1 MRAPSANRFSRAA
14 SSPARA
20 ARAVARDVTSG
31 AVPTDVSDVSRQ
43 QRRANRLARHSHPS
57 HLRLLPAPGPNSP
70 RTSHPPSPPLLPPP
84 FLPPQVK
91 CGVCAELLLRG
102 QKDEHEK
109 ICVGKAAMC
118 RPVAP
123 GAPGAAAAAA
133 RAAAQAKLA
142 GLGAGTRV
150 PAHLRAPPR
159 ANPAAAKHGK
169 EWADHVPPTKEN
181 VGPNHL
187 AARKPP
193 APGIPNRGAGAAL
206 KKAAASSKASHPPSS
221 RAGPQG
227 PSAADALDDS
237 DAGLDLKDRLKKHEG
252 MATMKPNPNKVYV
265 GDRAEVA
272 GRKGSVMFVGPAE
285 FAGGGIVV
293 GLRLDEKRTTS
304 ECDGKY
310 DGERLFRCKPG
321 FGIFV
326 PVEDVKKIDEVED
339 EDDLWDGLAGA
350 PPSESGDERKPR
362 EGGGGDPVDALDN
375 VVGQTAAK
383 AKIQAMVNAL
393 QVNRRR
399 VAAGGR
405 AEPAPHVVLAGAAG
419 SGKSTLAR
427 LVARIVS
434 ECDVSR
440 HGPLVR
446 PSRADLV
453 AMGRSPGRTAELIA
467 QQCEK
472 AEGGVLL
479 IDDFHRML
487 PIADAGN
494 VRDTPGMEAMEAL
507 AAEVER
513 RARKAGKG
521 IVLVLAGEA
530 DGIAA
535 ARRLCPP
542 LDAVLPAPVLLPDFT
557 PLEVVQLLDRMA
569 SDRGFSLARGLR
581 EDKRLEA
588 HVAEAARCA
597 DPTRRNAHLARA
609 LLEAAINAQT
619 ERVFSLG
626 TIGKDTLTVLTCAD
640 FVGRD
645 AAEGGASDG
654 AAAEGGD
661 ARRMRDDTEKALAD
675 LEKVV
680 GLDGVKDFI
689 KSLRAQ
695 LLVEK
700 ERVAAG
706 LPSAGGGVL
715 HMVFAGNPGTGKTTV
730 ARIVANLLRALGV
743 LRRGHL
749 VEADRSSL
757 VAGYSGQTALKTKAV
772 VQEALGGVLFVDEAY
787 ALVSGDRDSFGKEAL
802 DTLMKEMED
811 HREDLVVIAAGYIV
825 EMKDLLA
832 ANPGM
837 ESRFPTTLHFADY
850 TAPELMK
857 IAEAALEPQ
866 KMKLGEGAAE
876 LLATHFETEIATRAP
891 EQKGSNGRGVRN
903 LLEAAKRAQALRLAE
918 VKAPKTLDDLT
929 TLTAADCAAACGVP
943 APAAAKKKGAFW

>member
-1 MRAPSANRFSRAA
+1 
-14 SSPARA
+14 
-20 ARAVARDVTSG
+20 
-31 AVPTDVSDVSRQ
+31 
-43 QRRANRLARHSHPS
+43 
-57 HLRLLPAPGPNSP
+57 
-70 RTSHPPSPPLLPPP
+70 
-84 FLPPQVK
+84 
-91 CGVCAELLLRG
+91 
-102 QKDEHEK
+102 
-109 ICVGKAAMC
+109 MC

-350 PPSESGDERKPR
+350 PPSECGDERKPR

-427 LVARIVS
+427 LVAHIVS

>member
-1 MRAPSANRFSRAA
+1 
-14 SSPARA
+14 
-20 ARAVARDVTSG
+20 
-31 AVPTDVSDVSRQ
+31 
-43 QRRANRLARHSHPS
+43 
-57 HLRLLPAPGPNSP
+57 
-70 RTSHPPSPPLLPPP
+70 
-84 FLPPQVK
+84 
-91 CGVCAELLLRG
+91 
-102 QKDEHEK
+102 
-109 ICVGKAAMC
+109 
-118 RPVAP
+118 
-123 GAPGAAAAAA
+123 
-133 RAAAQAKLA
+133 
-142 GLGAGTRV
+142 
-150 PAHLRAPPR
+150 
-159 ANPAAAKHGK
+159 
-169 EWADHVPPTKEN
+169 
-181 VGPNHL
+181 
-187 AARKPP
+187 
-193 APGIPNRGAGAAL
+193 
-206 KKAAASSKASHPPSS
+206 
-221 RAGPQG
+221 
-227 PSAADALDDS
+227 
-237 DAGLDLKDRLKKHEG
+237 
-252 MATMKPNPNKVYV
+252 
-265 GDRAEVA
+265 
-272 GRKGSVMFVGPAE
+272 
-285 FAGGGIVV
+285 
-293 GLRLDEKRTTS
+293 
-304 ECDGKY
+304 
-310 DGERLFRCKPG
+310 
-321 FGIFV
+321 
-326 PVEDVKKIDEVED
+326 
-339 EDDLWDGLAGA
+339 
-350 PPSESGDERKPR
+350 
-362 EGGGGDPVDALDN
+362 
-375 VVGQTAAK
+375 
-383 AKIQAMVNAL
+383 
-393 QVNRRR
+393 
-399 VAAGGR
+399 
-405 AEPAPHVVLAGAAG
+405 
-419 SGKSTLAR
+419 
-427 LVARIVS
+427 
-434 ECDVSR
+434 
-440 HGPLVR
+440 
-446 PSRADLV
+446 
-453 AMGRSPGRTAELIA
+453 
-467 QQCEK
+467 
-472 AEGGVLL
+472 
-479 IDDFHRML
+479 
-487 PIADAGN
+487 
-494 VRDTPGMEAMEAL
+494 
-507 AAEVER
+507 
-513 RARKAGKG
+513 
-521 IVLVLAGEA
+521 
-530 DGIAA
+530 
-535 ARRLCPP
+535 
-542 LDAVLPAPVLLPDFT
+542 
-557 PLEVVQLLDRMA
+557 MA

-943 APAAAKKKGAFW
+943 APAAAAKKGAFW